1 MDIHE
6 ELRYISRYDD
16 DDLTKN
22 DLRLM
27 VEWLCKDERLLRSFR
42 IYFVQ
47 KDKHE

>member
-22 DLRLM
+22 DLRLL
-27 VEWLCKDERLLRSFR
+27 VDNILCFSRCKRALAGYR
-42 IYFVQ
+42 I
-47 KDKHE
+47 